1 MRLNKNKVKLNMMN
15 DTEDDEFVDAPI
27 AERIGMVW
35 DITIQLWSI
44 SKKGKIN
51 AQSRLQRHVANL
63 TKA

>member
-1 MRLNKNKVKLNMMN
+1 MRLNKNEVKLNMMN
-15 DTEDDEFVDAPI
+15 DIEDDEFVDAPI

-44 SKKGKIN
+44 SKNGKIN